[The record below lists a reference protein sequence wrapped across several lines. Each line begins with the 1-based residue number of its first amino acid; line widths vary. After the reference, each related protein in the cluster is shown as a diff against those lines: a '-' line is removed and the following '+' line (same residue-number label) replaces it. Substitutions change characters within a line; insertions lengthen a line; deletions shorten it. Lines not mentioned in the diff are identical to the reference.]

1 MKKTL
6 LISALSVAMACMPI
20 FQASANND
28 KSALE
33 QEIKEVV
40 DQVNNFNKDYP
51 AISEDGLKIGSI
63 GAGLGA
69 AKFLIPFMP
78 TFGKSL
84 RACPVR
90 GCIGAVLFKSAGL
103 YLLNGIYAE
112 REEKKTIADKL
123 LNVASLNAINNA
135 EKEAKQNYKN
145 SILFGAGVVALI
157 VA

>member
-6 LISALSVAMACMPI
+6 LISALSVALACMPL
-20 FQASANND
+20 FQVSANSD

-33 QEIKEVV
+33 KEITEIVE
-40 DQVNNFNKDYP
+40 QVKDFNKKHP

-84 RACPVR
+84 RICPVR
-90 GCIGAVLFKSAGL
+90 GCVGAVLFKSAGL
-103 YLLNGIYAE
+103 YLLNGIYVE
-112 REEKKTIADKL
+112 REQKKTLVDKAVNL
-123 LNVASLNAINNA
+123 LQLNAINKA

-145 SILFGAGVVALI
+145 SILFGAGVVGFI